1 MRTSDSQYAA
11 EALKNVPMWTCV
23 NHTQTITGTFIKAKQ
38 SFSHHIPLFV
48 FTDSRAKLTPSWS
61 DEDRHFLYVLYVSL
75 QGPAQGHGDVREKA
89 FSHQHLVHGNVQMI
103 NVQISWIN

>member
-23 NHTQTITGTFIKAKQ
+23 NHAQTITGTFIKAKQ

-48 FTDSRAKLTPSWS
+48 FTDSRAKLTPSY
-61 DEDRHFLYVLYVSL
+61 EDRPSSFMFCVFLF
-75 QGPAQGHGDVREKA
+75 GVRPK
-89 FSHQHLVHGNVQMI
+89 VTVM
-103 NVQISWIN
+103 